1 MFSKNANGWT
11 RPWIL
16 LFLPMSYTDDSEIGK
31 SKNMKTKEIDSW
43 YLENLVDPID
53 KTPLTYIDSDNRF
66 MSTSGNFYPVVA
78 GVPVMLVNG
87 IDQTIELAQKTLDAA
102 NEKTDSFYINTLGMT
117 DREKDELKDYVA
129 SRNQLTE
136 FSIDPVVQFLVGAT
150 NGILYKESINR
161 LKSYPIPNF
170 RLPDSSDHQ
179 QLLDVGCSWGRW
191 CFAAAQK
198 GYSPVGID
206 PSLGAVLA
214 GQRIAKSLGL
224 EIKFVVGDARYLP
237 FKQNLFDTVFSY
249 SVLQHF
255 SKQDAK
261 LSLREI
267 HGVLKAGGESFIQMP
282 NQWGIRCLQHQI
294 MRKFRQPQGFEVRYW
309 SPQELRC
316 TFNELIGDSKI
327 DIDGFFGLGIQA
339 SDLDLMP
346 PKYQVII
353 KTSERLRMLSKMLP
367 FLKNCADSLY
377 VRSVNNVKN

>member
-1 MFSKNANGWT
+1 
-11 RPWIL
+11 
-16 LFLPMSYTDDSEIGK
+16 MSYTDDSEIGK

-87 IDQTIELAQKTLDAA
+87 IDQTIELAHKTLDAA
-102 NEKTDSFYINTLGMT
+102 NEKTDPFYINTLGIT
-117 DREKDELKDYVA
+117 EREKNDLKNYIL
-129 SRNQLTE
+129 SQSQLTE
-136 FSIDPVVQFLVGAT
+136 FAIDPIVSFLVAAT

-161 LKSYPIPNF
+161 LKRYPIPNL
-170 RLPDSSDHQ
+170 RLPDSSNHQ

-191 CFAAAQK
+191 CLAAAQK
-198 GYSPVGID
+198 GYAPIGID

-237 FKQNLFDTVFSY
+237 FKENLFDTVFSY

-255 SKQDAK
+255 SKQDVK

-267 HGVLKAGGESFIQMP
+267 HGVLKAGGESLIQMP
-282 NQWGIRCLQHQI
+282 NQWGIRSLQHQI
-294 MRKFRQPQGFEVRYW
+294 MRKFRQPQGFDVRYW
-309 SPQELRC
+309 SPQELGYV
-316 TFNELIGDSKI
+316 FNELIGDSQI
-327 DIDGFFGLGIQA
+327 NIDGFFGLGIQA
-339 SDLDLMP
+339 SDL
-346 PKYQVII
+346 V
-353 KTSERLRMLSKMLP
+353 ERQPSFNRQDIRFVSP
-367 FLKNCADSLY
+367 IYS
-377 VRSVNNVKN
+377 R